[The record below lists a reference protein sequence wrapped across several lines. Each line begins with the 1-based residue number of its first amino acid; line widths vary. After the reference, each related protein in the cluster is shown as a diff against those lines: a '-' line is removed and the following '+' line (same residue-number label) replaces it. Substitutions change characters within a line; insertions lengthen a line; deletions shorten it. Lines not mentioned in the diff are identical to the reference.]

1 MVRLGVCRDVTHHN
15 GRSEPFVYFGCI
27 KTFSP
32 VRNIRA
38 GCFPFV
44 FSQICSLL
52 VLFYIMSRNKKQH
65 SPTVHFVAGGL
76 GGSFGAFVTCPLE
89 VIQTRL
95 QSSAFRLQRTAK
107 LRVTQNL
114 SSTGPAANFSTTTVA
129 DSKLNIAA
137 NRFKGIISYG
147 RYMVQHEGFF
157 SLYKGLGP
165 TLIGVTPSR
174 AIYFALYSTAKDK
187 LNKSGKL
194 TADSTPVY
202 IISAAAASFVNHTV
216 TNPLWFVKTRLQLD
230 HRDAR
235 RVRTFQIVRDAYK
248 SEGIRAF
255 YRGLSASYVGISETV
270 VHFTIYE
277 QVKARLLK
285 FQRKTLRDLN
295 VVECLLAAGFSK
307 SIAASLCYP
316 HEVARTRL
324 RQQESEF
331 LGKAKYRS
339 FLQTLKTVVKEE
351 GWSGLYGGLGT
362 HLLRQVPNTAIMFF
376 TYEGVV
382 HLLESGN
389 A

>member
-1 MVRLGVCRDVTHHN
+1 M
-15 GRSEPFVYFGCI
+15 
-27 KTFSP
+27 
-32 VRNIRA
+32 
-38 GCFPFV
+38 
-44 FSQICSLL
+44 SQT
-52 VLFYIMSRNKKQH
+52 RRQH
-65 SPTVHFVAGGL
+65 STIVHFVGGGL

-95 QSSAFRLQRTAK
+95 QSSAFHRQRSAK
-107 LRVTQNL
+107 KLLAKTL
-114 SSTGPAANFSTTTVA
+114 SSTAPSANFSTASVA
-129 DSKLNIAA
+129 DTKLNIAA
-137 NRFKGIISYG
+137 NSFKGLISYG
-147 RYMVQHEGFF
+147 RYMVQQEGFL

-165 TLIGVTPSR
+165 TLVGVTPSR
-174 AIYFALYSTAKDK
+174 AIYFAFYSKTKDL

-194 TADSTPVY
+194 TPDSSL
-202 IISAAAASFVNHTV
+202 IHMISAALASFVNHTI

-230 HRDAR
+230 NRQAR
-235 RVRTFQIVRDAYK
+235 NVSAFQVVRDAYRT
-248 SEGIRAF
+248 EGIRAF

-277 QVKARLLK
+277 KVKAKLIN
-285 FQRKTLRDLN
+285 FQAKTKDGFT
-295 VVECLLAAGFSK
+295 VFECMLAAGVSK

-331 LGKAKYRS
+331 LGKHKYRS
-339 FLQTLKTVVKEE
+339 FFQTLQTVVKEE
-351 GWSGLYGGLGT
+351 GWRGLYGGLGT

-382 HLLESGN
+382 HLLESDN

>member
-1 MVRLGVCRDVTHHN
+1 FLFHQNFLSRLSNIIFSGNFLAVFKPDLFL
-15 GRSEPFVYFGCI
+15 GYFL
-27 KTFSP
+27 
-32 VRNIRA
+32 N
-38 GCFPFV
+38 
-44 FSQICSLL
+44 
-52 VLFYIMSRNKKQH
+52 IMSQPQKQH
-65 SPTVHFVAGGL
+65 SAIVHFVAGGL

-107 LRVTQNL
+107 LRVTQNI
-114 SSTGPAANFSTTTVA
+114 SSTGPAANFSTASVA

-147 RYMVQHEGFF
+147 RYMVQQEGFL

-194 TADSTPVY
+194 NADSTLVY
-202 IISAAAASFVNHTV
+202 MFSAASASFVNHTV

-230 HRDAR
+230 NRDAR
-235 RVRTFQIVRDAYK
+235 RVSAFHIVRDAYK

-295 VVECLLAAGFSK
+295 VVECMLAAGVSK

-331 LGKAKYRS
+331 LGKHKYRS

-382 HLLESGN
+382 HLLESSN

>member
-1 MVRLGVCRDVTHHN
+1 
-15 GRSEPFVYFGCI
+15 
-27 KTFSP
+27 
-32 VRNIRA
+32 
-38 GCFPFV
+38 
-44 FSQICSLL
+44 
-52 VLFYIMSRNKKQH
+52 MSRSKTQH

-95 QSSAFRLQRTAK
+95 QSSAFRHQRTAK
-107 LRVTQNL
+107 LRVTQNF

-137 NRFKGIISYG
+137 NRFKGLISYG
-147 RYMVQHEGFF
+147 RYMVQHEGFL

-165 TLIGVTPSR
+165 TLIGVIPSR

-202 IISAAAASFVNHTV
+202 MISAAVASFVNHTV
-216 TNPLWFVKTRLQLD
+216 TNPLWFVKTRLQLSLD

-235 RVRTFQIVRDAYK
+235 RVRAFHIVRDAYK
-248 SEGIRAF
+248 SEGLRAF

-285 FQRKTLRDLN
+285 FQHKTLRDLN
-295 VVECLLAAGFSK
+295 VVECLFAAGVSK

-331 LGKAKYRS
+331 LGSSKYRS

-351 GWSGLYGGLGT
+351 GWTGLYGGLGT

>member
-1 MVRLGVCRDVTHHN
+1 M
-15 GRSEPFVYFGCI
+15 
-27 KTFSP
+27 
-32 VRNIRA
+32 
-38 GCFPFV
+38 
-44 FSQICSLL
+44 SQTT
-52 VLFYIMSRNKKQH
+52 KQH
-65 SPTVHFVAGGL
+65 STIVHFVGGGL

-95 QSSAFRLQRTAK
+95 QSSAFHCQRNTAK
-107 LRVTQNL
+107 NIAAKKL
-114 SSTGPAANFSTTTVA
+114 SSTGPSKNFSTASVA
-129 DSKLNIAA
+129 DTKINIAA

-147 RYMVQHEGFF
+147 RYMVQNEGFL

-165 TLIGVTPSR
+165 TLVGVTPSR
-174 AIYFALYSTAKDK
+174 AIYFAFYSKIKDL

-194 TADSTPVY
+194 KPDSSPVHM
-202 IISAAAASFVNHTV
+202 ISAAFASFVNHTV

-230 HRDAR
+230 NREAR
-235 RVRTFQIVRDAYK
+235 RVSAFQIVRDAYRT
-248 SEGIRAF
+248 EGIRAF

-277 QVKARLLK
+277 KVKAKLIK
-285 FQRKTLRDLN
+285 FQRKTQRDSSIF
-295 VVECLLAAGFSK
+295 ECMLAAGISK

-324 RQQESEF
+324 RQQDSEF
-331 LGKAKYRS
+331 LGKHKYRS

-351 GWSGLYGGLGT
+351 GWRGLYGGLGT

-382 HLLESGN
+382 HLLESRN

>member
-1 MVRLGVCRDVTHHN
+1 M
-15 GRSEPFVYFGCI
+15 
-27 KTFSP
+27 
-32 VRNIRA
+32 
-38 GCFPFV
+38 
-44 FSQICSLL
+44 SQT
-52 VLFYIMSRNKKQH
+52 KKQH
-65 SPTVHFVAGGL
+65 SAMVHFVAGGL

-95 QSSAFRLQRTAK
+95 QSSAFRLQRTANP
-107 LRVTQNL
+107 RVSRNISSSGQAANL
-114 SSTGPAANFSTTTVA
+114 STASVAN
-129 DSKLNIAA
+129 SKLNVAA
-137 NRFKGIISYG
+137 NRFKGVFSYG

-165 TLIGVTPSR
+165 TLLGVTPSR
-174 AIYFALYSTAKDK
+174 AIYFALYSTTKEI

-194 TADSTPVY
+194 VADSSIVY
-202 IISAAAASFVNHTV
+202 MTSAAIASFVNHTV

-230 HRDAR
+230 NREAR
-235 RVRTFQIVRDAYK
+235 RVNAFHIVRDAYK

-277 QVKARLLK
+277 KVKARLLK
-285 FQRKTLRDLN
+285 FQQKTQRDLN
-295 VVECLLAAGFSK
+295 VIECMLSAGVSK

-324 RQQESEF
+324 RQQESDF
-331 LGKAKYRS
+331 LGKQKYNS

-351 GWSGLYGGLGT
+351 GWRGLYGGLGT
-362 HLLRQVPNTAIMFF
+362 HLIRQVPNTVIMFF

-382 HLLESGN
+382 YLLE
-389 A
+389 

>member
-1 MVRLGVCRDVTHHN
+1 M
-15 GRSEPFVYFGCI
+15 SQ
-27 KTFSP
+27 SP
-32 VRNIRA
+32 R
-38 GCFPFV
+38 
-44 FSQICSLL
+44 
-52 VLFYIMSRNKKQH
+52 H
-65 SPTVHFVAGGL
+65 STIVHFVGGGL

-95 QSSAFRLQRTAK
+95 QSSAFHRQRTAK
-107 LRVTQNL
+107 MHVKKNL
-114 SSTGPAANFSTTTVA
+114 SSTGPAVNFSTTSAA
-129 DSKLNIAA
+129 DTKLNIAA

-147 RYMVQHEGFF
+147 RYMVQQEGFL

-165 TLIGVTPSR
+165 TLLGVTPSR
-174 AIYFALYSTAKDK
+174 AIYFAFYSKTKDL

-194 TADSTPVY
+194 APDSSTVHM
-202 IISAAAASFVNHTV
+202 ISAAFASFINHSV

-230 HRDAR
+230 NREAK
-235 RVRTFQIVRDAYK
+235 RVSAFLIVRDAYRT
-248 SEGIRAF
+248 EGIRAF

-277 QVKARLLK
+277 QVKAKLIK
-285 FQRKTLRDLN
+285 FQQKTQRDFT
-295 VVECLLAAGFSK
+295 VFECMLAAGVSK

-324 RQQESEF
+324 RQQDSEF
-331 LGKAKYRS
+331 LGKHKYRS

-351 GWSGLYGGLGT
+351 GWRGLYGGLGT

-382 HLLESGN
+382 HLLESGDG
-389 A
+389 